1 MVIRL
6 ESSAGCS
13 KGRSSKAAASEDAR
27 RTLRYIEPLS
37 VTRTKLADC
46 FSIPLEKWTVVSM
59 AKSSTEQA
67 AVLKV
72 VDILFGVA
80 VMGTVGTLIG
90 VIMGG
95 GIMPLA
101 SGAGLVLGG
110 VIGFMGGRRFLA
122 SILVGTLLGGAL
134 AWLIA
139 GSERISVGAG
149 AGAAMGGFLGVQIS
163 MLLDMRAA
171 KKKAAAGGE

>member
-1 MVIRL
+1 
-6 ESSAGCS
+6 
-13 KGRSSKAAASEDAR
+13 
-27 RTLRYIEPLS
+27 
-37 VTRTKLADC
+37 
-46 FSIPLEKWTVVSM
+46 M
-59 AKSSTEQA
+59 ANPGTEQA
-67 AVLKV
+67 APMQRVI
-72 VDILFGVA
+72 DILFGVA

-101 SGAGLVLGG
+101 SGVGLTLGG

-134 AWLIA
+134 AWLVA
-139 GSERISVGAG
+139 GPERVSVGAG

-171 KKKAAAGGE
+171 KKKTASGGA

>member
-1 MVIRL
+1 
-6 ESSAGCS
+6 
-13 KGRSSKAAASEDAR
+13 
-27 RTLRYIEPLS
+27 
-37 VTRTKLADC
+37 
-46 FSIPLEKWTVVSM
+46 M
-59 AKSSTEQA
+59 ANPGTEQA
-67 AVLKV
+67 APIQRVI
-72 VDILFGVA
+72 DILFGVA

-101 SGAGLVLGG
+101 SGIGLTLGG

-122 SILVGTLLGGAL
+122 SILLGTLLGGAL

-139 GSERISVGAG
+139 GPERVSVGAG

-171 KKKAAAGGE
+171 KKKTASGGA